1 MDQDGMSY
9 PVGQV
14 KAHVLLLA
22 IGHQLCKM
30 PQVSDWCAIE
40 LEELYVTVVLI
51 PQCSLAS

>member
-1 MDQDGMSY
+1 MVIYTY

-22 IGHQLCKM
+22 TGHQLCEM
-30 PQVSDWCAIE
+30 PQVSDWGAIE
-40 LEELYVTVVLI
+40 LEHLYITVVLI